1 MWVEYEIS
9 FSRDFN
15 TENWLN
21 GIEDIKRLQ
30 EIIFLSNF
38 VYRSWLYDI
47 QRSLY
52 TTNYSANCIAV
63 FARHIDVN
71 IDK

>member
-1 MWVEYEIS
+1 MEYEIS

-15 TENWLN
+15 IENWLN
-21 GIEDIKRLQ
+21 GIEDIKRLH
-30 EIIFLSNF
+30 EVIFRNNF
-38 VYRSWLYDI
+38 GYRPWLYNI

-52 TTNYSANCIAV
+52 IKNYSANCIAV
-63 FARHIDVN
+63 FSGHFDVN